1 MTRRKKVLLGGV
13 AGLAVVLGGAGTA
26 YAAHFQD
33 RALPGST
40 VAGRSV
46 AGLSRDEVAAAV
58 RERAD
63 DVEVTLEAGEATRT
77 ASLADLGYAV
87 DVDATVDA
95 VFANRTWSTYATSL
109 MFGREC
115 DDQNDERVHA
125 AAALHDHLATVLGH
139 VFPNADA
146 DALATAGWSL
156 AHGLAFLHLD
166 GKLANSDPAAVD
178 ARVRAAYAA
187 VLPATTSKPKPAASK
202 QSKTKASKTKPRA
215 KSDTRRKS

>member
-40 VAGRSV
+40 VAGQSV

-58 RERAD
+58 GERAD

-77 ASLADLGYAV
+77 ASLNDLGYAV

-109 MFGREC
+109 MSSR
-115 DDQNDERVHA
+115 DV
-125 AAALHDHLATVLGH
+125 
-139 VFPNADA
+139 DA
-146 DALATAGWSL
+146 VVTT
-156 AHGLAFLHLD
+156 
-166 GKLANSDPAAVD
+166 DPAATDVVIADLVKDSGGIGVD
-178 ARVRAAYAA
+178 ATVKLAKDKKSFVVVPAVAGKTVVESTFQDAVGAAARD
-187 VLPATTSKPKPAASK
+187 LTSARPS
-202 QSKTKASKTKPRA
+202 SSSPRPCP
-215 KSDTRRKS
+215 T

>member
-1 MTRRKKVLLGGV
+1 MIPRPPKSTLDRSS
-13 AGLAVVLGGAGTA
+13 
-26 YAAHFQD
+26 AA
-33 RALPGST
+33 S
-40 VAGRSV
+40 
-46 AGLSRDEVAAAV
+46 
-58 RERAD
+58 
-63 DVEVTLEAGEATRT
+63 DVYKSQR
-77 ASLADLGYAV
+77 
-87 DVDATVDA
+87 
-95 VFANRTWSTYATSL
+95 L

-139 VFPNADA
+139 VFPDTDA

-202 QSKTKASKTKPRA
+202 QRKTCLLYTSPSPR
-215 KSDTRRKS
+215 DRTRSRMPSSA